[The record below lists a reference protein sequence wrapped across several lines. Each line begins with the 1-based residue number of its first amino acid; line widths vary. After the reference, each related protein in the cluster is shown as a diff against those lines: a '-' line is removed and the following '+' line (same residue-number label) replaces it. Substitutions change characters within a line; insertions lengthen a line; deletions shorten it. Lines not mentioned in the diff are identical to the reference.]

1 MKREE
6 AVVKLRA
13 TRRQLYEALSGIVD
27 EDLVRPNAVGKWT
40 IKDLLGH
47 LAAWDEETLRVI
59 QAFIMQSEPVYSYT
73 ISERGE
79 FAVWNAEQIT
89 ARQDHSLE
97 AIRNELDNA
106 RRDLI
111 QVIQGVSDQVLLRS
125 KMTPWGRSRTSLE
138 LLDEL
143 AAHDLEHAKDVQ
155 SWRKKRDRWAR
166 ARQKYVSK
174 RREGKKKG
182 AEEEPTAEE

>member
-13 TRRQLYEALSGIVD
+13 SRRQLYEALAGMSD
-27 EDLVRPNAVGKWT
+27 EDLVRPNAVEKWT
-40 IKDLLGH
+40 VKDLLGH

-59 QAFIMQSEPVYSYT
+59 QAFIMQAEPQYSYA
-73 ISERGE
+73 ISDRSD
-79 FAVWNAEQIT
+79 FAVWNAEQI
-89 ARQDHSLE
+89 AIRREHSLE
-97 AIRNELDNA
+97 AIRSELENA

-111 QVIQGVSDQVLLRS
+111 QVIQGVSDQVLMRA
-125 KMTPWGRSRTSLE
+125 KTTPWGKPRTSLE

-143 AAHDLEHAKDVQ
+143 VAHDQEHAKDID

-174 RREGKKKG
+174 RRESKKKG
-182 AEEEPTAEE
+182 AEEEPTPEE